1 MASTTPAEKS
11 KRMRGQRPR
20 TAAPIVATL
29 LCALG
34 LSAAPAAHADLY
46 GYVDQDGVAH
56 FADRKLDDRY
66 TLFLRQSPGDG
77 ARRAPVVIGG
87 EGDLRQHKLYR
98 YVVDHPRI
106 ATVEPL
112 IQRIATLH
120 DVDPALVKAVMAVE
134 SGFNPGAVSPKGAI
148 GLMQVIPDTGARF
161 GVTADARRTIEQK
174 LADPHTNIAAGVR
187 YLRWLMELYP
197 NNLELTLA
205 AYNAG
210 EGAVRRYNN
219 QIPPYPETRQYVST
233 VMQFYRLYQPGAMQ
247 ASQSVAGQP
256 GRVKLVIGGRR
267 NMP

>member
-1 MASTTPAEKS
+1 MASSGPADQS
-11 KRMRGQRPR
+11 RRCIGQRLK
-20 TAAPIVATL
+20 TATL
-29 LCALG
+29 AAATLCCLLG
-34 LSAAPAAHADLY
+34 APHAHADLY
-46 GYVDQDGVAH
+46 GFVDEDGVAH
-56 FADRKLDDRY
+56 FSDRRLDDRY
-66 TLFLRQSPGDG
+66 TLFLRQASIERPPAAAAAD
-77 ARRAPVVIGG
+77 A
-87 EGDLRQHKLYR
+87 GDLSQHKLYR
-98 YVVDHPRI
+98 YVVNHPRI
-106 ATVEPL
+106 AKVQPL
-112 IQRIATLH
+112 IDKIARRH

-134 SGFNPGAVSPKGAI
+134 SGFNPEAVSSKGAI

-161 GVTADARRTIEQK
+161 GVTADARRTVEQK

-233 VMQFYRLYQPGAMQ
+233 VMQFYRFYRPGALQ
-247 ASQSVAGQP
+247 ANRGATVQAGQP